1 MKTLLKRI
9 ALLFALTMLCPA
21 SQQDAPQLASLPV
34 GSATVADLKGE
45 VTFHSAKGESLLP
58 QRGLALTAESTI
70 DTGKGSVLLDLQ
82 DGSQVLVKPHS
93 SVVLKSPDAGV
104 GSYLELFLGKL
115 IATIQ
120 KRLQEAPPF
129 RMGTPSAVITVRGTR
144 FEVEVT
150 KKKRTYIQVFE
161 GVVEVQGLMTG
172 GRPVMIRPGFSTEVD
187 LDHDPQQPRN
197 LMQEMREFDDRR
209 GNSPENETEPRGR
222 ETQGQ
227 QERTTEREN
236 DGHPDQ

>member
-1 MKTLLKRI
+1 MTTLFKHI
-9 ALLFALTMLCPA
+9 ALLFTLTVLCPA
-21 SQQDAPQLASLPV
+21 SQQDAPQLASLPI

-45 VTFHSAKGESLLP
+45 VTFHSARGEPLKP
-58 QRGLALTAESTI
+58 QRGLVLAAESTI
-70 DTGKGSVLLDLQ
+70 ETGKGSVLFNLQ

-93 SVVLKSPDAGV
+93 SVVLKSPEAGV
-104 GSYLELFLGKL
+104 GSYLELLLGRL
-115 IATIQ
+115 IATVQ
-120 KRLQEAPPF
+120 KRLGEAPPF

-161 GVVEVQGLMTG
+161 GVVEVRGLMTAG
-172 GRPVMIRPGFSTEVD
+172 HPVTIRPGFSTEVD

-197 LMQEMREFDDRR
+197 QVQEMHEFDERHGD
-209 GNSPENETEPRGR
+209 GPGKETEGRGR

-227 QERTTEREN
+227 QERTTERES
-236 DGHPDQ
+236 DGRPE